1 MALIAA
7 HLNAE
12 VILECDIVERL
23 VYNLPLSPTSIRP
36 SLTSPMVS
44 VDAIKHHERRRRSS
58 FERNKNLMPKAM
70 PPPGNE
76 TGLQSLLNILRGE
89 TNVHM

>member
-12 VILECDIVERL
+12 VILVCDIVERW
-23 VYNLPLSPTSIRP
+23 VYNLPLPPTSIRP

-44 VDAIKHHERRRRSS
+44 VDAKHHERRRSS
-58 FERNKNLMPKAM
+58 FERNKNLMPKGM
-70 PPPGNE
+70 PAPGKE
-76 TGLQSLLNILRGE
+76 TGLQSLLNILQGE